1 MISPSY
7 TKFSPVFII
16 MLLFVNFGFSQKN
29 SKAQLEIKRSQ
40 IQKEIRL
47 INELLFSN
55 KKKKKAV
62 YNDIESLSFK
72 IQRKEELVKLT
83 NQQINLLDDEIKEN
97 IIKETNLNNDLL
109 EVKKSYED
117 MILKSYKTKSGKSR
131 LMFLLSSESFFQAYK
146 RIQYIKQFAIF
157 RKKQAIKISLLVD
170 KIGLINKELNAQKI
184 KKQELLKSNRSV
196 QKSLEKEKKE
206 SNAIAYDLRKKEK
219 RYVSQIAKKQKIS
232 QQIDKEIE
240 RLIREAIAKSNKEK
254 NKSKNFT
261 LTPEAL
267 ELSKNFAL
275 NKGKLPWPVI
285 RGVVIQK
292 FGTQPHPVVKT
303 AKIKSNG
310 IIIATVS
317 KEKVRSVFDGV
328 VLSVLQFKG
337 SNPTVLIQHGKY
349 ITAYKNLSKVYIKKG
364 DKVFSN
370 QNIGEVFTN
379 SSNGKSTIQ
388 FSIFQNTT
396 PVNPLFW
403 IIKM

>member
-1 MISPSY
+1 M
-7 TKFSPVFII
+7 
-16 MLLFVNFGFSQKN
+16 
-29 SKAQLEIKRSQ
+29 
-40 IQKEIRL
+40 
-47 INELLFSN
+47 
-55 KKKKKAV
+55 
-62 YNDIESLSFK
+62 
-72 IQRKEELVKLT
+72 
-83 NQQINLLDDEIKEN
+83 
-97 IIKETNLNNDLL
+97 
-109 EVKKSYED
+109 
-117 MILKSYKTKSGKSR
+117 
-131 LMFLLSSESFFQAYK
+131 
-146 RIQYIKQFAIF
+146 
-157 RKKQAIKISLLVD
+157 
-170 KIGLINKELNAQKI
+170 
-184 KKQELLKSNRSV
+184 
-196 QKSLEKEKKE
+196 
-206 SNAIAYDLRKKEK
+206 
-219 RYVSQIAKKQKIS
+219 
-232 QQIDKEIE
+232 
-240 RLIREAIAKSNKEK
+240 
-254 NKSKNFT
+254 
-261 LTPEAL
+261 
-267 ELSKNFAL
+267 
-275 NKGKLPWPVI
+275 I
-285 RGVVIQK
+285 RGVVIPK